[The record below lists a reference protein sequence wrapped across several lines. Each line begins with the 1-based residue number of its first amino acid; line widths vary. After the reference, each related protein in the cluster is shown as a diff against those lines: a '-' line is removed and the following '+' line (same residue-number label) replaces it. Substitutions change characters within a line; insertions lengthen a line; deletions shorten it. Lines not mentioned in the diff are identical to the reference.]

1 MSDKRPQRCAECTCE
16 RGGADCNWIDTRL
29 LTFTYTN
36 WRGETAERRV
46 DPAVR
51 LWFGSSEWHPEEQW
65 FLQAFDMDKR
75 EERDFALRDCRFGPA
90 P

>member
-1 MSDKRPQRCAECTCE
+1 
-16 RGGADCNWIDTRL
+16 
-29 LTFTYTN
+29 
-36 WRGETAERRV
+36 V
-46 DPAVR
+46 DPDVR
-51 LWFGSSEWHPEEQW
+51 LWFGTSEWHPEEQW